1 MDQRRLAQDSAY
13 AVPRIERGEGILENQ
28 LRRQHRLCAIAP
40 RHCVDPP
47 PLEMNFTLAR
57 FDQTR
62 HQARERRLS
71 ATALPDDSAHLASPA
86 AEGDIVEI
94 GRASYREREGQK
106 VYN

>member
-62 HQARERRLS
+62 HPARERRLS
-71 ATALPDDSAHLASPA
+71 ATAFPDDSRSEERRVGKECVSTYKSGGSP
-86 AEGDIVEI
+86 
-94 GRASYREREGQK
+94 SH
-106 VYN
+106 